1 MRRKPSPSLNG
12 RRRRRSDH
20 CRRKMRFPSGNCALG
35 SRKRGRR
42 FEKSVLRGLTAS
54 ICGQLDSYFSEF
66 LANILFRL
74 LYRKVLFAGVRSN
87 RADNVVRICCDL
99 RPAKMNHAKSFLRD
113 LDDAVSRGTADSR
126 TRALWHATDLLIAG
140 RYSDDEIWTFGEVI
154 GLLADAIEVAA
165 RAQLAR
171 RMARFDNAPVN
182 IIHKLAF
189 DDSIDVAG
197 PVLQESER
205 LEAYALVANAC
216 TKSQTHLLAISKRK
230 SIEETVTDVLVTRGN
245 QEVVNS
251 VASNNGARF
260 SDFGFLHMIKRAE
273 GDSILAEQLGLR
285 KDIPRHL
292 FQQLIAK
299 ASDDVKKKLA
309 RERPDIASQILSSV
323 TDVTGALHSKFG
335 PASKNYFT
343 AKRVVARKHQYGNLT
358 ENSILE
364 YARSRKVE
372 ETTAGLSLLCSLPV
386 DVVER
391 ALIENN
397 REMTLILAKAL
408 YFSWETTMS
417 LLFLHAKDDRIA
429 ARDLDGMSEEFI
441 RLNSQ
446 TCRSV
451 LEFYRSRKRA
461 AAAECEDRRLP
472 QPHS

>member
-1 MRRKPSPSLNG
+1 MVRVATMDAPSPLQ
-12 RRRRRSDH
+12 
-20 CRRKMRFPSGNCALG
+20 
-35 SRKRGRR
+35 
-42 FEKSVLRGLTAS
+42 E
-54 ICGQLDSYFSEF
+54 
-66 LANILFRL
+66 
-74 LYRKVLFAGVRSN
+74 
-87 RADNVVRICCDL
+87 
-99 RPAKMNHAKSFLRD
+99 
-113 LDDAVSRGTADSR
+113 LDDAVSRGSAESR
-126 TRALWHATDLLIAG
+126 LRALWHTTDLLIAG
-140 RYSDDEIWTFGEVI
+140 TYTEDQIWTFGEVI
-154 GLLADAIEVAA
+154 GRLASEIEVAA
-165 RAQLAR
+165 RTQLAKR
-171 RMARFDNAPVN
+171 LARIDNAPIK
-182 IIHKLAF
+182 IINKLAF

-197 PVLQESER
+197 PILRYSER
-205 LEAYALVANAC
+205 LDVRTLVDNVRA
-216 TKSQTHLLAISKRK
+216 KSQSHLLAISKRN
-230 SIEETVTDVLVTRGN
+230 SIAIPVTDELVARGN
-245 QEVVNS
+245 QKVVSS
-251 VASNNGARF
+251 VAANKGARF
-260 SDFGFLHMIKRAE
+260 SNFGFLHMIKRSE
-273 GDSILAEQLGLR
+273 SDSILAEQLGLR

-408 YFSWETTMS
+408 DFSWETTMS
-417 LLFLHAKDDRIA
+417 LLFLHAKDHRIA
-429 ARDLDGMSEEFI
+429 ARDLDGMREEFI
-441 RLNSQ
+441 RLNTK

-451 LEFYRSRKRA
+451 LEFYRSRKNA
-461 AAAECEDRRLP
+461 AAAACEDRRLP
-472 QPHS
+472 QLHTQ

>member
-1 MRRKPSPSLNG
+1 MIRVVTMEAPSL
-12 RRRRRSDH
+12 
-20 CRRKMRFPSGNCALG
+20 LQ
-35 SRKRGRR
+35 
-42 FEKSVLRGLTAS
+42 E
-54 ICGQLDSYFSEF
+54 
-66 LANILFRL
+66 
-74 LYRKVLFAGVRSN
+74 
-87 RADNVVRICCDL
+87 
-99 RPAKMNHAKSFLRD
+99 
-113 LDDAVSRGTADSR
+113 LDDAVSRGSAESR
-126 TRALWHATDLLIAG
+126 LRALWHTTDLLIAG
-140 RYSDDEIWTFGEVI
+140 TYTEDQIWTFGEVI
-154 GLLADAIEVAA
+154 GRLASEIEVAV
-165 RAQLAR
+165 RTQLAKR
-171 RMARFDNAPVN
+171 LARFDNAPIK

-197 PVLQESER
+197 PILRYSER
-205 LEAYALVANAC
+205 LDVRTLVDNVR
-216 TKSQTHLLAISKRK
+216 TKSQSHLLAISKRN
-230 SIEETVTDVLVTRGN
+230 SIAIPVTDELVARGN
-245 QEVVNS
+245 QKVVSS
-251 VASNNGARF
+251 VAANKGARF
-260 SDFGFLHMIKRAE
+260 SNFGFLHMIKRSE
-273 GDSILAEQLGLR
+273 SDSILAERLGLR

-372 ETTAGLSLLCSLPV
+372 ETTVGLSLLCSLPV

-408 YFSWETTMS
+408 DFSWETTMS
-417 LLFLHAKDDRIA
+417 LLFLHAKDHRIA
-429 ARDLDGMSEEFI
+429 ARDLDGMSEEFN
-441 RLNSQ
+441 RLTPQ

-451 LEFYRSRKRA
+451 LEFYRSRKNA

-472 QPHS
+472 QLHS

>member
-1 MRRKPSPSLNG
+1 MIRVVTMEAPSL
-12 RRRRRSDH
+12 
-20 CRRKMRFPSGNCALG
+20 LQ
-35 SRKRGRR
+35 
-42 FEKSVLRGLTAS
+42 E
-54 ICGQLDSYFSEF
+54 
-66 LANILFRL
+66 
-74 LYRKVLFAGVRSN
+74 
-87 RADNVVRICCDL
+87 
-99 RPAKMNHAKSFLRD
+99 
-113 LDDAVSRGTADSR
+113 LDDAVSRGSAESR
-126 TRALWHATDLLIAG
+126 LRALWHTTDLLIAG
-140 RYSDDEIWTFGEVI
+140 TYTEDQIWTFGEVI
-154 GLLADAIEVAA
+154 GRLASEIEVAA
-165 RAQLAR
+165 RTQLAQR
-171 RMARFDNAPVN
+171 LARIDNAPIK
-182 IIHKLAF
+182 IINKLAF

-197 PVLQESER
+197 PILRYSER
-205 LEAYALVANAC
+205 LDVR
-216 TKSQTHLLAISKRK
+216 TKSQSHLLAISKRN
-230 SIEETVTDVLVTRGN
+230 SIAIPVTDELVARGN
-245 QEVVNS
+245 QKVVSS
-251 VASNNGARF
+251 VAANKGARF
-260 SDFGFLHMIKRAE
+260 SNFGFLNMIKRSE
-273 GDSILAEQLGLR
+273 NDSILAEQLGLR

-372 ETTAGLSLLCSLPV
+372 ETTVGLSLLCSLPV

-408 YFSWETTMS
+408 DFSWETTMS
-417 LLFLHAKDDRIA
+417 LLFLHAKDHRIA

-451 LEFYRSRKRA
+451 LEFYRSRKNA
-461 AAAECEDRRLP
+461 AAVECEDRRLP
-472 QPHS
+472 QLYS